1 MAEFR
6 RILVA
11 NRGEIARRVFRTCR
25 SLGIDT
31 VAVYSDADAGAAFVR
46 EADIAVRIGPAASSE
61 SYLVGEKI
69 LEAARQTGAD
79 AIHPGYG
86 FLSENSDFAEA
97 CVAAGITFIGPS
109 PSAIRAMGL
118 KREAKET
125 MAAAGVPV
133 VPGFSGSQNDDA
145 LIAAAGDVGFPLLV
159 KASAGGGGKGMR
171 VVEAADALADAI
183 SAARRESLAA
193 FGDDTLILERYV
205 QRPRHVEIQVLG
217 DAYGNIVHLFER
229 ECSIQRRHQ
238 KVIEESP
245 SPALDEDLR
254 ERMGRDAVLAART
267 IGYTNAGTVE
277 FILGPDGNYFFL
289 EMNTRLQVEHPV
301 TEAVT
306 GVDLVAEQI
315 RVAEGQP
322 LPFTQADL
330 TMNGAAIEC
339 RIYAEDAANNF
350 LPATGTLAAWI
361 RPDEP
366 WLRID
371 SGIEAGDEISV
382 HYDPMIAKVITH
394 GPDCMT
400 ARRRMTR
407 ALRAMS
413 LAGITTNRAFLVRV
427 LEHDAFIDGDF
438 DTGFIAEHADEL
450 RISVDDTTVRLF
462 ATAAALHE
470 DAVRASQ
477 NTLLP
482 GVRSGFRN
490 VRNQAA
496 TATLALC
503 DRKLRVDF
511 DRRRDG
517 SFAVKTSA
525 PDRDGETVE
534 VPAGVSVVSFDD
546 ASICLEA
553 DGVRHR
559 TSVVRWSDRVTVSSI
574 DAEVTFT
581 VVPLFPTA
589 SAEKD
594 AGGAVA
600 PMPGKVIEVSVAV
613 GDAITAGDSLV
624 VMEAMKMEH
633 RLTATEGGVVADVRV
648 AVGDQ
653 VDADETLVVIE

>member
-1 MAEFR
+1 MAEIR

-11 NRGEIARRVFRTCR
+11 NRGEIARRIFRTCR

-46 EADIAVRIGPAASSE
+46 EADIAVRIGPAASAE

-69 LEAARQTGAD
+69 LDAARQTGAD

-86 FLSENSDFAEA
+86 FLSENADFSEA
-97 CVAAGITFIGPS
+97 CAAAGITFIGPS
-109 PSAIRAMGL
+109 ASAIRAMGL

-133 VPGFSGSQNDDA
+133 VPGFSGSQDDDA
-145 LIAAAGDVGFPLLV
+145 LIAAAPDVGFPLLV

-171 VVEAADALADAI
+171 VVENADALPDAI

-217 DAYGNIVHLFER
+217 DAFGNIVHLFER

-245 SPALDEDLR
+245 SPAIDDDLR
-254 ERMGRDAVLAART
+254 QRMGRDAVLAAQT

-277 FILGPDGNYFFL
+277 FILGPDGDYFFL

-301 TEAVT
+301 TEMVT

-315 RVAEGQP
+315 RIAEGQP
-322 LPFTQADL
+322 LPFTQDEL
-330 TMNGAAIEC
+330 TMTGAAMEC
-339 RIYAEDAANNF
+339 RIYAEDPANEF
-350 LPATGTLAAWI
+350 LPATGTLVAWP

-413 LAGITTNRAFLVRV
+413 LAGITTNRAFLIRV
-427 LEHDAFIDGDF
+427 LEHEAFIDGDF
-438 DTGFIAEHADEL
+438 DTGFIAEHADDL
-450 RISVDDTTVRLF
+450 HVSVDDATVRLF

-470 DAVRASQ
+470 NAVRASQ

-482 GVRSGFRN
+482 SVRPGFRN
-490 VRNQAA
+490 VRNQPV
-496 TATLALC
+496 TTTLALC
-503 DRKLRVDF
+503 DRDVRVEF

-517 SFAVKTSA
+517 THAVTTSS
-525 PDRDGETVE
+525 PDREGEPVD
-534 VPAGVSVVSFDD
+534 VDAAVRVASFDD

-553 DGVRHR
+553 DRVRYR
-559 TSVVRWSDRVTVSSI
+559 ASVVRWANRVTVSTI
-574 DAEVTFT
+574 DAEVTFA
-581 VVPLFPTA
+581 VVPRFPVA
-589 SAEKD
+589 DAEDD

-600 PMPGKVIEVSVAV
+600 PMPGKIIEVSVAV
-613 GDAITAGDSLV
+613 GDEVSAGDSLV

-633 RLTATEGGVVADVRV
+633 RLTASEDGVVAEVRV

-653 VDADETLVVIE
+653 VDADETLVVIG